1 MAIRATRRVADHDKS
16 IIEPAEADDPLF
28 AVVPPLID
36 GLERWACEDV
46 LGVFKIQTSLAQRDF
61 ALGLVVRD
69 WHTVNVA
76 TKTSFG
82 KLRNNTRIRDVERQR
97 PAAPKASVW
106 DDQLTCLATRPPIGI
121 SRIVNDGKN
130 LHQIAFNREENGIRK
145 PREQGPAHTW
155 YDLPI

>member
-16 IIEPAEADDPLF
+16 IIEQAEADDPLF

-82 KLRNNTRIRDVERQR
+82 KLRNNTRICDVERLISADAEGGPMER
-97 PAAPKASVW
+97 NVSP
-106 DDQLTCLATRPPIGI
+106 LTREPHAQPPD
-121 SRIVNDGKN
+121 VA
-130 LHQIAFNREENGIRK
+130 LQFE
-145 PREQGPAHTW
+145 
-155 YDLPI
+155 

>member
-1 MAIRATRRVADHDKS
+1 LFAVICFPHAEDMAIRATRRVADHDKS
-16 IIEPAEADDPLF
+16 IIEQAEADDPLF

-36 GLERWACEDV
+36 GLKRWACEDV

-82 KLRNNTRIRDVERQR
+82 KLRNNTRICDVER
-97 PAAPKASVW
+97 S
-106 DDQLTCLATRPPIGI
+106 
-121 SRIVNDGKN
+121 S
-130 LHQIAFNREENGIRK
+130 
-145 PREQGPAHTW
+145 
-155 YDLPI
+155 

>member
-1 MAIRATRRVADHDKS
+1 MAIRATRRVAHHDKS
-16 IIEPAEADDPLF
+16 IIEQAEADDPLF

-76 TKTSFG
+76 TKTSFD
-82 KLRNNTRIRDVERQR
+82 KLRSNECERKAVMSPFTKVELSPSGYMGRGWW
-97 PAAPKASVW
+97 KE
-106 DDQLTCLATRPPIGI
+106 
-121 SRIVNDGKN
+121 
-130 LHQIAFNREENGIRK
+130 F
-145 PREQGPAHTW
+145 
-155 YDLPI
+155 

>member
-1 MAIRATRRVADHDKS
+1 LFAVICFPHAEDMAIRATRRVADHDKS

-82 KLRNNTRIRDVERQR
+82 KLRNNTRICDVERW
-97 PAAPKASVW
+97 S
-106 DDQLTCLATRPPIGI
+106 
-121 SRIVNDGKN
+121 
-130 LHQIAFNREENGIRK
+130 
-145 PREQGPAHTW
+145 
-155 YDLPI
+155 